1 MAIDGT
7 YEVEVDTP
15 LGVQSVKL
23 TLKTDGDSLSGSVES
38 RMGSTEFSGG
48 RVNGNEITCRMK
60 TDSPLGELDLEYK
73 GKITGDDITGEVNT
87 GIFGGMPLKG
97 KRV

>member
-7 YEVEVDTP
+7 YEVQVDTP

-38 RMGSTEFSGG
+38 QMGSAEFSGG
-48 RVNGNEITCRMK
+48 KVNGDEVTCRMK

-73 GKITGDDITGEVNT
+73 GKITGDDIIGEVNT
-87 GIFGGMPLKG
+87 GIFGSMSFKG